1 MKKVLELI
9 RPQVVGLG
17 MVVVAALGLFLI
29 GHKNYS
35 MDELDTIFTIKDLPM
50 LGQVMWFREGN
61 MWLYYTLLYFWGLV
75 SHAEAW
81 VRAFSVV
88 WAVATVP
95 VAYALTREMFDVR
108 VARLTTLLLAVHTF
122 LIFNAQNARGYTLV
136 LFLSTLATYCFVR
149 YMKTGARGYLAGAA
163 VLNVLAVYTHLYAA
177 LIIGAQFLAV
187 LWWRQKARRPEVL
200 GVYALTGAAL
210 LPLVL
215 APAYHAQ
222 PVAWIPVPGVRNL
235 IGTFIILANDFVPIA
250 GLYGGLLVVT
260 VARLWRQ
267 RVSWRPSART
277 WPYALA
283 VLMVAVPVAVSFGFS
298 VVVKPLYISAY
309 FFVCLVPFT
318 MLMAASLLAV
328 RRPVARL
335 ALVSLVVV
343 LAGVRLAGWYTG
355 SHALELVIPNNTEDW
370 SKAAAYLSAHAQSQD
385 AVLFFPS
392 MDRDKVNYYLDKG
405 QPSLHNEIILQPY
418 FLTTGQAVRTYD
430 NAKLES
436 LGQQYQRVW
445 FVLERV
451 TGKDTAAETAV
462 IERSLQAHYHVKQVE
477 RVEFLEIYEYER

>member
-1 MKKVLELI
+1 
-9 RPQVVGLG
+9 
-17 MVVVAALGLFLI
+17 
-29 GHKNYS
+29 
-35 MDELDTIFTIKDLPM
+35 
-50 LGQVMWFREGN
+50 
-61 MWLYYTLLYFWGLV
+61 
-75 SHAEAW
+75 
-81 VRAFSVV
+81 
-88 WAVATVP
+88 
-95 VAYALTREMFDVR
+95 
-108 VARLTTLLLAVHTF
+108 
-122 LIFNAQNARGYTLV
+122 
-136 LFLSTLATYCFVR
+136 
-149 YMKTGARGYLAGAA
+149 
-163 VLNVLAVYTHLYAA
+163 
-177 LIIGAQFLAV
+177 
-187 LWWRQKARRPEVL
+187 
-200 GVYALTGAAL
+200 
-210 LPLVL
+210 
-215 APAYHAQ
+215 
-222 PVAWIPVPGVRNL
+222 
-235 IGTFIILANDFVPIA
+235 
-250 GLYGGLLVVT
+250 
-260 VARLWRQ
+260 
-267 RVSWRPSART
+267 
-277 WPYALA
+277 
-283 VLMVAVPVAVSFGFS
+283 
-298 VVVKPLYISAY
+298 
-309 FFVCLVPFT
+309 
-318 MLMAASLLAV
+318 MAASLLAV